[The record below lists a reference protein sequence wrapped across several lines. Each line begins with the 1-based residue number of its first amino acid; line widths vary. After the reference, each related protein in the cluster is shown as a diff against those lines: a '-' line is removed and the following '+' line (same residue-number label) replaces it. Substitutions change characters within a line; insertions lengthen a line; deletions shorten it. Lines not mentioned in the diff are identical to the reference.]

1 MILVYDLVMK
11 INIRVFGSLAPL
23 LGRKHTI
30 LLDEEATLKTLTNEL
45 AKNSG
50 QTRHNYLGDYK
61 ITGGDLAIMINGRN
75 IAMLDGLDTKLSD
88 GDDVVILPPTAGG

>member
-1 MILVYDLVMK
+1 MK
-11 INIRVFGSLAPL
+11 INVRVFGSLAPL

-30 LLDEEATLKTLTNEL
+30 ILEREATLKTLTNKL
-45 AKNSG
+45 AKKTG
-50 QTRHNYLGDYK
+50 QTRHNYFGDFK

-75 IAMLDGLDTKLSD
+75 IAMLNGIDTKLSD

>member
-1 MILVYDLVMK
+1 MK
-11 INIRVFGSLAPL
+11 IHVRVFGSLAQL

-30 LLDEEATLKTLTNEL
+30 ILEGEATLKTLTNEL
-45 AKNSG
+45 AKKTG
-50 QTRHNYLGDYK
+50 QTRHNYFGNFK

-75 IAMLDGLDTKLSD
+75 IAMLNGLDTKLSD